1 MCPKW
6 AGGRSLGPEWVEGG
20 IPWGQS
26 GRGRVH
32 MNGCAE
38 AWRCSSMLQGLCEC
52 ESRQEAFTSSPG
64 AAGSGI
70 VCLPMAAIVK
80 MKAGL

>member
-1 MCPKW
+1 
-6 AGGRSLGPEWVEGG
+6 
-20 IPWGQS
+20 
-26 GRGRVH
+26 

-38 AWRCSSMLQGLCEC
+38 AWRCSSMLWGLCEC